1 MTITHNG
8 PTSRKPLRLWP
19 GVAIVVLQWLLAFGV
34 PRIAPDAEL
43 FSLPIGLLA
52 VLGGVLG
59 GLAVVIWWL
68 LFSRAP
74 WVERLGAIVL
84 IDRRGG
90 GDQACRPPDDRDG
103 RDGDAALL
111 LGDPVLEPCPG
122 RMGGGD
128 PSSQR

>member
-19 GVAIVVLQWLLAFGV
+19 GVVIVVLQWLLAFGV

-52 VLGGVLG
+52 VLGGVVG
-59 GLAVVIWWL
+59 GLAVVLWWL

-74 WVERLGAIVL
+74 WRTKY
-84 IDRRGG
+84 
-90 GDQACRPPDDRDG
+90 
-103 RDGDAALL
+103 
-111 LGDPVLEPCPG
+111 
-122 RMGGGD
+122 
-128 PSSQR
+128 S